1 MLLHARSSV
10 VGPIP
15 FLLAAILFWGH
26 PYIGS
31 TNVRI
36 GYTIEK
42 CGLCAHVTHKFAV
55 IPRHS
60 RGIMQTS
67 GLRRVHN
74 PHFSIVY
81 LSYTTL
87 HMRSVS

>member
-1 MLLHARSSV
+1 MLLHVRFSV

-42 CGLCAHVTHKFAV
+42 CGLCAHVTHEFVV

-60 RGIMQTS
+60 RGINANEWVTA
-67 GLRRVHN
+67 GA
-74 PHFSIVY
+74 
-81 LSYTTL
+81 
-87 HMRSVS
+87 